1 MSDTQARDQLR
12 SIARFKITKGQY
24 LLAIIAFAAI
34 IALGI
39 SSIIASRDTVDHA
52 QVLSNIESPAAS
64 IIFTQRETLVYATRL
79 AQWSNGGVSRRDVQ
93 IARSLLAQRLAVI
106 DSSGKS
112 VGSRARP
119 QYWRLLSASDA
130 IVASA
135 PIGILPESLHP
146 RYSSEVAP
154 VINQILA
161 EARRLVVSYQRSIDR
176 EMQVSAQRTAN
187 RNQLNLIFFYIFF
200 ISASLFLIFNVR
212 TNFRNYRYAKKVL
225 AIEQMRLDE
234 TIAELKRTQTTV
246 AELQDLNQA
255 KNSFIS
261 TVNHELRTPLTSIIG
276 YLDVIRDENFA
287 EENKQLHSYLDV
299 LDRNAQIL
307 LNLVESMLSLSR
319 IDAEDGQRAEEEVS
333 LNEVIDNAIFVMR
346 PAIEKLHLEVRFTAD
361 DERRVLGDFG
371 QLSQVVINLLGNAI
385 KFSPHGSLISISLDS
400 NRNARGQCFA
410 RISITDQGIGIPQE
424 DIEKLF
430 TRFFRAK
437 NAESGQYP
445 GTGLGLSIVQ
455 QVVALHK
462 GTIHVASQVGVG
474 TTFTVEIP
482 LLLTSEE
489 QMIFDRRGAVLSRAI
504 TSLEKASPV
513 TIKAVTH
520 DIGGAIGLYGFEG
533 EGAEIINFSRS
544 LSSDPMLLSD
554 FTSEKARLLHLL
566 HSAEQRIGGVLI
578 G

>member
-1 MSDTQARDQLR
+1 MSEIQAKDQLR
-12 SIARFKITKGQY
+12 SITRFKITKGQY

-34 IALGI
+34 LGLGI
-39 SSIIASRDTVDHA
+39 SSIIASRDTVNHA

-106 DSSGKS
+106 DSSGRS

-119 QYWRLLSASDA
+119 QYWRLLNASDA

-135 PIGILPESLHP
+135 PSGVLPESLHT
-146 RYSSEVAP
+146 RYNAEVAP

-176 EMQVSAQRTAN
+176 EMLVSAERTAN
-187 RNQLNLIFFYIFF
+187 RNRLNLIYFYIFF

-225 AIEQMRLDE
+225 EVEQKRLDE

-246 AELQDLNQA
+246 LELQDLNQA

-276 YLDVIRDENFA
+276 YLDVIRDEHLVK
-287 EENKQLHSYLDV
+287 ENERLHSYLDV

-319 IDAEDGQRAEEEVS
+319 IDADDSNAAQDEVS
-333 LNEVIDNAIFVMR
+333 LNEVIDNAIFVMK
-346 PAIEKLHLEVRFTAD
+346 PAIEKLSLDVRFTAD

-371 QLSQVVINLLGNAI
+371 QLSQVLINLLGNAI
-385 KFSPHGSLISISLDS
+385 KFSPQSHQS
-400 NRNARGQCFA
+400 
-410 RISITDQGIGIPQE
+410 
-424 DIEKLF
+424 
-430 TRFFRAK
+430 
-437 NAESGQYP
+437 
-445 GTGLGLSIVQ
+445 
-455 QVVALHK
+455 
-462 GTIHVASQVGVG
+462 
-474 TTFTVEIP
+474 
-482 LLLTSEE
+482 
-489 QMIFDRRGAVLSRAI
+489 
-504 TSLEKASPV
+504 
-513 TIKAVTH
+513 
-520 DIGGAIGLYGFEG
+520 
-533 EGAEIINFSRS
+533 
-544 LSSDPMLLSD
+544 
-554 FTSEKARLLHLL
+554 
-566 HSAEQRIGGVLI
+566 
-578 G
+578 